1 MDSGTH
7 KQSAALTTGHGTLK
21 KRSGTFKQVTAST
34 RRGAAPS
41 RQVTAPTNRSLLLH
55 RVTAP
60 S

>member
-7 KQSAALTTGHGTLK
+7 KQSAALTTGHGIHK

-41 RQVTAPTNRSLLLH
+41 KQVTAPSQGYSSFIGLQLL
-55 RVTAP
+55 
-60 S
+60 